1 MIRAALIALTGAL
14 ALAACET
21 VEPPAIRD
29 GCDVEVSFGSYAM
42 GVDRD
47 LKTRVMAFVDDSD
60 DVVDV
65 TERPWGREGEST
77 LCVLTAGASA
87 ADRVYARIAGL
98 IPARSERAPTTVTH
112 RDGRTKS
119 SSTTPGG

>member
-1 MIRAALIALTGAL
+1 MIRAFVLVAVL

-21 VEPPAIRD
+21 MEPPAVRE
-29 GCDVEVSFGSYAM
+29 GCDVKVDFGSYAM

-47 LKTRVMAFVDDSD
+47 LKARIVAFVDGAE
-60 DVVDV
+60 DVVEA
-65 TERPWGREGEST
+65 TETPWRREGEST
-77 LCVLTAGASA
+77 LCVQAASSAGM
-87 ADRVYARIAGL
+87 DRVYDRVASM

-119 SSTTPGG
+119 SSMPPRS